1 LSFII
6 PPWSSSFPLPPDFS
20 EDGLVKDEKIIN
32 EEKDQD
38 EGESKDI
45 PLNKR
50 EQGISEN
57 CEKQEDV
64 NKSKDPIKHF

>member
-1 LSFII
+1 M
-6 PPWSSSFPLPPDFS
+6 
-20 EDGLVKDEKIIN
+20 KDEKIIN